1 MKTSKE
7 EKMIEIQIA
16 ERAKNEDWRYNDRV
30 KAW

>member
-7 EKMIEIQIA
+7 EKMIEIQIT